1 MARYKMRQHLLSLGE
16 DFTIEDE
23 RGEPVYTVDGK
34 LLRIRE
40 TFVIEDRQGNEVA
53 TIREKKIALRDSM
66 KILRGGDT
74 IATIRKAWISPFRD
88 KFTIDVE
95 GGRDLV
101 AQGNILDHDYEIR
114 RGSDTVARVSKRWFT
129 IRDTYGIEVEPGEDD
144 GLVLAIAVAIDEMA
158 HDPDEGHGE
167 A

>member
-16 DFTIEDE
+16 DYTIEDE
-23 RGEPVYTVDGK
+23 SGEPVYKVDGK

-74 IATIRKAWISPFRD
+74 VATIRKAWISPIRD
-88 KFTIDVE
+88 KFAVDVE
-95 GGRDLV
+95 GGEDLV
-101 AQGNILDHDYEIR
+101 AQGNILDHEYEIR
-114 RGSDTVARVSKRWFT
+114 RGRQTIARISKSWFS
-129 IRDTYGIEVEPGEDD
+129 IRDTYGIDVEPGEDD
-144 GLVLAIAVAIDEMA
+144 GLILGIAVAIDEMA
-158 HDPDEGHGE
+158 HDPDEGRG
-167 A
+167 

>member
-1 MARYKMRQHLLSLGE
+1 MARYRMRQHLLSLGE
-16 DFTIEDE
+16 DYTIEDE
-23 RGEPVYTVDGK
+23 RGEPAYKVDGK

-40 TFVIEDRQGNEVA
+40 TFVIEDRQGREVA

-88 KFTIDVE
+88 KFSVDVE
-95 GGRDLV
+95 GGPDLV

-114 RGSDTVARVSKRWFT
+114 RGGETVARVSKRWFT
-129 IRDTYGIEVEPGEDD
+129 IRDTYGIDIAEGEDE
-144 GLVLAIAVAIDEMA
+144 GLVLGIAVAIDEMA

-167 A
+167 G